1 MHALMDFVRAH
12 REDCHGMM
20 AARLDDRTYRAYV
33 TVLQAAAA
41 AAAPGLFAPEG
52 PGWLAAMLKGMEA
65 LDAYPAVCVACH
77 AVGARLL
84 AGPLRRVEG
93 AGARARGVVEVLD
106 YNREKVAWEERERGR
121 RGDGGWVDMVG
132 HYDTVRSLHALL
144 SLLRALDG
152 KGPAGAAAAAEVDV
166 EVS

>member
-41 AAAPGLFAPEG
+41 AAAPGLFAPDG
-52 PGWLAAMLKGMEA
+52 PGWLAAMLRGMEG

-77 AVGARLL
+77 AVGARLV

-93 AGARARGVVEVLD
+93 AAGRARGAVEVLD
-106 YNREKVAWEERERGR
+106 YNREKVVWEERERGR
-121 RGDGGWVDMVG
+121 GKRGAWVEMVG

-144 SLLRALDG
+144 SLLRALEG
-152 KGPAGAAAAAEVDV
+152 KGVAAAADLGGSV
-166 EVS
+166 